1 MEIQIGK
8 VTHYFNRLGVAVLEL
23 NSELNC
29 GDSIH
34 ILGRTTDFTQSVG
47 SMEVEHQKIQS
58 ASIGL
63 DVAIKVENEVRKGD
77 TIFKI
82 VEK

>member
-8 VTHYFNRLGVAVLEL
+8 VTHYFDRLGVAVLDL
-23 NSELNC
+23 DSELDC

-34 ILGRTTDFTQSVG
+34 ILGRITDFTQSVA

-63 DVAIKVENEVRKGD
+63 EVALKVESEVRKGD

>member
-1 MEIQIGK
+1 MEIHIGK

-23 NSELNC
+23 DHELNC

-47 SMEVEHQKIQS
+47 SMELEHQKIQS
-58 ASIGL
+58 ATVGME
-63 DVAIKVENEVRKGD
+63 VALKVEDEVREGD
-77 TIFKI
+77 AIFKI
-82 VEK
+82 VED